1 MSNTGRNKKLASFN
15 CDENLWIEFKHRCQD
30 SGTTATAMLTQ
41 FIQLYLDGSLDN
53 LDVNPLDKRFDER
66 VKASVHEY
74 LATRLDPLQ
83 TKMAALSEKVAFLEG
98 TAIARSALPE
108 AIANQL
114 PRSNTKR
121 AIAKKEPEFWFIQ
134 QRAKHLG
141 LEISANQKMKI
152 EMWAN
157 ESYKERY
164 GQIPPKQLYRG
175 TQASVYPAKDVD
187 LLDATI
193 TGVVRGG

>member
-1 MSNTGRNKKLASFN
+1 M
-15 CDENLWIEFKHRCQD
+15 D
-30 SGTTATAMLTQ
+30 
-41 FIQLYLDGSLDN
+41 
-53 LDVNPLDKRFDER
+53 
-66 VKASVHEY
+66 EY

-98 TAIARSALPE
+98 TE
-108 AIANQL
+108 AANQL
-114 PRSNTKR
+114 PRSNKKT

-141 LEISANQKMKI
+141 LEISANQRMKI